1 MQFQRQLQDK
11 LGEHEPN
18 EVNFIHN
25 QRSMN

>member
-18 EVNFIHN
+18 EVNFTN
-25 QRSMN
+25 NLRWMN